1 MANRRGKSGSS
12 GRFYFLGLQ
21 NHCWQSLQPWKL
33 KILVPW
39 KESYDELSVLKSR
52 NITLPT
58 KVHTVK
64 AMVFPIVTYRC
75 ESWTQKKAECQ
86 RIDASELWCWRRLL
100 RVPWTARES
109 SQSILKKSILSI
121 HWKDW
126 CWSWSSNTLAIWYK
140 VLTHLKKPLCWE
152 KLKAGGEGGD
162 RGKMVGWHHRLDG
175 HEFETLGEWVMDREA
190 WRAAVHG
197 VAKSQTRLSD
207 WLNCVR
213 KIP

>member
-58 KVHTVK
+58 KVHIVK
-64 AMVFPIVTYRC
+64 AMVFPVVTYRC

-126 CWSWSSNTLAIWYK
+126 CCSSNTLATWCEE
-140 VLTHLKKPLCWE
+140 LTLE
-152 KLKAGGEGGD
+152 KTLILGKIEGKRRREC
-162 RGKMVGWHHRLDG
+162 RGWDG
-175 HEFETLGEWVMDREA
+175 
-190 WRAAVHG
+190 
-197 VAKSQTRLSD
+197 
-207 WLNCVR
+207 
-213 KIP
+213 